1 LIELRVRGAPN
12 HYECREG
19 VLNHLEE
26 YLKSYGFKRGA
37 VIHGKHSLAA
47 ASPYIPEITQVE
59 LQYLQYGG
67 ECSEAEI
74 DRISEQVLNLDADF
88 VLGLGGGKVLDLAK
102 AVGNRIK
109 REVILIPTLAAT
121 CAAWTPL
128 SVIYDEQGRFVTYQ
142 IYPRSTLLVLVEPR
156 ILLASPVAFLRSGI
170 GDTLAKWYEAEWLT
184 RTIEDPSVPIQLSLQ
199 AAQLCKEILL
209 HKGVKA
215 IEDMEKGCLSID
227 FVKVA
232 ESILVAGGMVGGYG
246 DQYGRIAVAHSIHNG
261 LTVRQET
268 HHLTHGE
275 KVAYGILIQLALD
288 GDWEEVRC
296 LIPLYRGLKLPYSLR
311 DLGIAMEDH
320 DALTEIAER
329 ALAPGESIH
338 LGATVFTKDDLIN
351 AFLKLEEFQILTE
364 S

>member
-1 LIELRVRGAPN
+1 MIELRVRGAPN
-12 HYECREG
+12 HYECRKG
-19 VLNHLEE
+19 VLDHLEA
-26 YLKSYGFKRGA
+26 YLMTYGFKRGA
-37 VIHGKHSLAA
+37 VIHGKRSLAA

-59 LQYLQYGG
+59 LQYFQYGG
-67 ECSEAEI
+67 ECSETEI
-74 DRISEQVLNLDADF
+74 DRISEQVLKLNVDF

-109 REVILIPTLAAT
+109 REVILVPTLAAT

-142 IYPRSTLLVLVEPR
+142 IYPRSTLLVLIEPR
-156 ILLASPVAFLRSGI
+156 ILLASPVAYLRSGI

-184 RTIEDPSVPIQLSLQ
+184 RMIEDPSVPIQLSLQ

-209 HKGVKA
+209 NRGVKA
-215 IEDMEKGCLSID
+215 IEDMEKGSLSID
-227 FVKVA
+227 FIKVS
-232 ESILVAGGMVGGYG
+232 ESILMAGGMVGGYG

-275 KVAYGILIQLALD
+275 KVAYGIIIQLALD
-288 GDWEEVRC
+288 GNWEEIRR

-311 DLGIAMEDH
+311 NLGIAREDH
-320 DALTEIAER
+320 DALSEIAER

-338 LGATVFTKDDLIN
+338 LGATKFTKDDLIN